1 MRKLMVSCA
10 LSAAMAMPA
19 MAAVEVYS
27 DSETQTSVKMYG
39 VLLGY
44 SGASGR
50 TGAMGTEGTYIQGL
64 QVNSR
69 LGFDTTIDKF
79 FIRFELG
86 AQEPSMM
93 TGTNPN
99 SNPGIRKF
107 FGEYDFGAAGKI
119 SVGRDDSPTVE
130 GGFNSDFLHQDTG
143 STGFGS
149 VITGNRDTQIAY
161 SNKGVK
167 VALINDHYLNNE
179 IPRISVAY
187 QKRSKDGL
195 VRNFKVGANYKYYNG
210 NTRNGNSIATASG
223 AAAGTQAWNIFAGIK
238 PQFGPLSLSVFLSYG
253 HNAHLYGEM
262 RTSAGQGAFNYA
274 TIDAGLDARRG
285 GGFFE
290 VSYAASPKLAI
301 TLGSGFQLTYDGNG
315 SVVGTNNVTQY
326 TVSEAGEH
334 ILSYKVSLQTPYKVS
349 KNFSIVPQIGY
360 YNAYLRKADEHR
372 GSAIG
377 IVRFRFDI

>member
-1 MRKLMVSCA
+1 MKKLMVSCA

-39 VLLGY
+39 VFLGY
-44 SGASGR
+44 SGAAGK
-50 TGAMGTEGTYIQGL
+50 TGVDSTVGADYLQGL

-69 LGFDTTIDKF
+69 LGFDTTIDNLF
-79 FIRFELG
+79 VRFELG
-86 AQEPSMM
+86 AQEPSML
-93 TGTNPN
+93 TGATTNV
-99 SNPGIRKF
+99 PGIRKF
-107 FGEYDFGAAGKI
+107 FGQYDLGSAGKI

-130 GGFNSDFLHQDTG
+130 GGFNTDFLGQDTG

-149 VITGNRDTQIAY
+149 VITGNRDMQVAY
-161 SNKGVK
+161 SNGGYK
-167 VALINDHYLNNE
+167 VALITDHYRKSE
-179 IPRISVAY
+179 IPRISMAY
-187 QKRSKDGL
+187 QFRNKGIIK
-195 VRNFKVGANYKYYNG
+195 NFKIGATYKYYNHSVAG
-210 NTRNGNSIATASG
+210 SG
-223 AAAGTQAWNIFAGIK
+223 GTYPQRAQGAHAWNVLAGIK

-253 HNAHLYGEM
+253 VNAHLYGEM
-262 RTSAGQGAFNYA
+262 RTSAGQGEFNYA
-274 TIDAGLDARRG
+274 TIDAGLNAKRG

-290 VSYAASPKLAI
+290 LSYAASPKFAI
-301 TLGSGFQLTYDGNG
+301 TLGSGFQLTYGGNG
-315 SVVGTNNVTQY
+315 GTGSTTNPTTY
-326 TVSEAGEH
+326 DDSKAGEH

-360 YNAYLRKADEHR
+360 YNAYLRNAGEHR

>member
-10 LSAAMAMPA
+10 LSAAMAVPA

-39 VLLGY
+39 VFLGY
-44 SGASGR
+44 SGAAGKTSAES
-50 TGAMGTEGTYIQGL
+50 TVGATYLQGL

-99 SNPGIRKF
+99 SSPGIRKF

-119 SVGRDDSPTVE
+119 AVGRDDSPTVE

-167 VALINDHYLNNE
+167 VALINDHYLSNE

-210 NTRNGNSIATASG
+210 NTRNANSIATASA
-223 AAAGTQAWNIFAGIK
+223 AAAGTQAWNVFAGIK

-274 TIDAGLDARRG
+274 TIEAGLDARRG

-290 VSYAASPKLAI
+290 LSYAASPKFAI

-315 SVVGTNNVTQY
+315 GGTGY
-326 TVSEAGEH
+326 TASGAGEH

-349 KNFSIVPQIGY
+349 KNFSIVPQVGY
-360 YNAYLRKADEHR
+360 YNAYLRNANEHR